1 MFSKLPFFL
10 STPLWFYFVFSSAF
24 CMESLQE
31 EATASPGYTVVFKKE
46 DFSPLPEDPWKPLPI
61 TKLPDDFKRM
71 LRKKN
76 GVKKDG
82 VEAFFLKLEMKD
94 EKSNPT
100 LQRTDDYIYDPSIR
114 IGSGD
119 GGVVYLGRHSPSQ
132 RYVAL
137 KAVKAFNSN
146 PEEQEDYCGWK
157 QAGRLFACYK
167 KPMGSYSTFLLY
179 IPLVIGETLAEIQD
193 SREFMKNLGIEN
205 KGSGK
210 IKEISYSQ
218 WEINQRLL
226 QSFVE
231 EYKFCK
237 KKGAMQDTDSSN
249 FLLTSDLQKIV
260 YIDLEACI
268 STKKD
273 SIRGNDLIYLQKL
286 LGYPAYYYVPSYNYK
301 EGAIVL
307 PPPVWEFNQKIA
319 ARRVKNKSMSIK
331 EVETLLNNLD
341 KGMIRLQASEKKHN

>member
-1 MFSKLPFFL
+1 
-10 STPLWFYFVFSSAF
+10 
-24 CMESLQE
+24 MESLQE

-237 KKGAMQDTDSSN
+237 KKRQVLRILRYDSCTLFKS
-249 FLLTSDLQKIV
+249 TS
-260 YIDLEACI
+260 ETTTSPCI
-268 STKKD
+268 SILATHKRNPSVPILSIICCGATTFPKD
-273 SIRGNDLIYLQKL
+273 FDILRPLSSTV
-286 LGYPAYYYVPSYNYK
+286 YPCVTIVFIHAAPSKAILVNK
-301 EGAIVL
+301 EL
-307 PPPVWEFNQKIA
+307 
-319 ARRVKNKSMSIK
+319 
-331 EVETLLNNLD
+331 
-341 KGMIRLQASEKKHN
+341 